1 MKQFLAYMI
10 VALAA
15 LWTVGC
21 SDDSLSPADQPERGI
36 VIRLSTGDLET
47 RTDLTSQANLQH
59 VREVYA
65 LLYDDTGDLVGSP
78 ELLMDVDDPSQ
89 AWDPTDPTDPTEGG
103 SYNDIN
109 GEEFVLPQ
117 TKTDGLTAGSYTILC
132 VGLDD
137 NSGATYG
144 LTAETMKW
152 STLAEAKATLAAEK
166 TADDIAHSELFAG
179 WAEFEFKPDSINVV
193 EVMLKRR
200 VAGVLCYVTDIPTTI
215 NTVGKDKSVKKLR
228 LALYTGDQ
236 PNNSIALPRLEV
248 TQDADGQTDIPR
260 DFGTYDAEGS
270 DLSGSVDE
278 DGYLTLAEVDLK
290 EEGFT
295 ADEEIFTRP
304 AVPVAEGNPVAIKKN
319 ALLIGAYVIPTKAT
333 DGKVTLKVE
342 LLGEGEGEGDE
353 VLATFN
359 AKRDGTSGSE
369 SYNIYPNYIYHIG
382 DKPESDST
390 EGDQPA
396 SLLGKELTVKPQ
408 PWDEE
413 LLVDVEFPS
422 VPVKPSFDN
431 ASDFKRQILDCIGQ
445 SMTLTIRNAVV
456 HTAWTLTTKTE
467 GVYFL
472 KDKEKGEYDKI
483 YTPGDSELSASKV
496 NVEIVITDYAVYND
510 YTVTPVEEDKRAL
523 NILLMVGSETIDII
537 NFEQWNALIVGVR
550 GSDDKDDEIDHYVG
564 FNRYDRSN
572 KEWGFD
578 GVGDS
583 GLGGFLGFSYNN
595 DSKNL
600 LGSYNYG
607 RVVEAKGT
615 GWDSSAIY
623 KSHVDGYTF
632 DNGIVIENISEYQW
646 YLGSFWEYYALFD
659 KAWYLKNIGDNGYNS
674 YFLRERSDKNDVQ
687 NVYWTSSV
695 VQSTIS
701 YAWAGYIMRN
711 KNHKDG
717 WKDFF
722 DNSLAGYNDSNKREK
737 SYYTRLCKKIQSL

>member
-1 MKQFLAYMI
+1 MKQFLSYMI

-15 LWTVGC
+15 LWMAGC

-59 VREVYA
+59 VTEVYA
-65 LLYDDTGDLVGSP
+65 VLYEGTGDEAAFKSVEKL
-78 ELLMDVDDPSQ
+78 DWNPS
-89 AWDPTDPTDPTEGG
+89 TGG
-103 SYNDIN
+103 N
-109 GEEFVLPQ
+109 GFQKKEFTLPQ
-117 TKTDGLTAGSYTILC
+117 TATESLLAGSYTMLC

-137 NSGATYG
+137 ASKSVYNLKGEENSLNPAIF
-144 LTAETMKW
+144 
-152 STLAEAKATLAAEK
+152 STGKKLADAKASYASENYF
-166 TADDIAHSELFAG
+166 SGELFAG
-179 WAEFEFKPDSINVV
+179 WAEFDFEPDNINIV
-193 EVMLKRR
+193 EVEMKRR
-200 VAGVLCYVTDIPTTI
+200 VAGILCYVTDIPTTI
-215 NTVGKDKSVKKLR
+215 NKGGVKPVKKLR
-228 LALYTGDQ
+228 LALYTGEK
-236 PNNSIALPRLEV
+236 PNNQISLCRKEV
-248 TQDADGQTDIPR
+248 EKATDGTIKIPD
-260 DFGTYDAEGS
+260 DFGESDNSPLTADA
-270 DLSGSVDE
+270 
-278 DGYLTLAEVDLK
+278 DGYLTLGNVITLEDKGFSKKTGEDIYYREEKTLSDGTIIK
-290 EEGFT
+290 E
-295 ADEEIFTRP
+295 
-304 AVPVAEGNPVAIKKN
+304 NS
-319 ALLIGAYVIPTKAT
+319 LLIGAYVIPTKAT
-333 DGKVTLKVE
+333 DGEVTLKVE
-342 LLGEGEGEGDE
+342 LLNEDDE

-523 NILLMVGSETIDII
+523 DIRLMVGSETIDII

-550 GSDDKDDEIDHYVG
+550 RSDDKDDEIDHYVG
-564 FNRYDRSN
+564 FNRYDRSSLA
-572 KEWGFD
+572 WGFNATFD
-578 GVGDS
+578 WELFGYEYNRDDKDLKGRIN
-583 GLGGFLGFSYNN
+583 YNN
-595 DSKNL
+595 VMSER
-600 LGSYNYG
+600 YY
-607 RVVEAKGT
+607 
-615 GWDSSAIY
+615 GWDDSAIY
-623 KSHVDGYTF
+623 LSHVIGYTV
-632 DNGIVIENISEYQW
+632 DDKSDRVIENIDDDQW
-646 YLGSFWEYYALFD
+646 YLGAFYEYYWLFD
-659 KAWYLKNIGDNGYNS
+659 KAWNLRNGGDVDGYES
-674 YFLRERSDKNDVQ
+674 FFLRDQSGQ
-687 NVYWTSSV
+687 NVYWTSSPIE
-695 VQSTIS
+695 STKL
-701 YAWAGYIMRN
+701 YTWAAIM
-711 KNHKDG
+711 HTEGHDDG
-717 WKDFF
+717 WEDFF
-722 DNSLAGYNDSNKREK
+722 NNKSSGLNDLNKRTHE
-737 SYYTRLCKKIQSL
+737 YYTRLCKKLKAL

>member
-1 MKQFLAYMI
+1 MKQFLSYMI

-15 LWTVGC
+15 LWTAGC

-59 VREVYA
+59 VTEVYA
-65 LLYDDTGDLVGSP
+65 VLYKGTGDAATFKSVEKL
-78 ELLMDVDDPSQ
+78 
-89 AWDPTDPTDPTEGG
+89 AWDPTEGG

-117 TKTDGLTAGSYTILC
+117 TKTAGLEAGDYTVLC

-137 NSGATYG
+137 RSGETYG
-144 LTAETMKW
+144 LTLDKMKTW
-152 STLAEAKATLAAEK
+152 TTLKDARATLAARK
-166 TADDIAHSELFAG
+166 GVDDIAHAELFAG
-179 WAEFEFKPDSINVV
+179 WSGFEFKPDSINVV

-215 NTVGKDKSVKKLR
+215 NRGGVNEPVKKLR
-228 LALYTGDQ
+228 LALYTGEK
-236 PNNSIALPRLEV
+236 PNNQISLCRKEV
-248 TQDADGQTDIPR
+248 EKATDGTIKIPD
-260 DFGTYDAEGS
+260 DFGENNPNPNAAQLTHS
-270 DLSGSVDE
+270 K
-278 DGYLTLAEVDLK
+278 GYLILK
-290 EEGFT
+290 EIDLEHLYNSDGSQT
-295 ADEEIFTRP
+295 GEIFVIP
-304 AVPVAEGNPVAIKKN
+304 EIKTD
-319 ALLIGAYVIPTKAT
+319 ALKVEANSLLLGAYVIPTAAT
-333 DGKVTLKVE
+333 EGEVTLKVE
-342 LLGEGEGEGDE
+342 LLGEKDR

-359 AKRDGTSGSE
+359 AKRDGTSESE
-369 SYNIYPNYIYHIG
+369 SYYNIYPNYIYHIG